1 VCWLTAPWR
10 KPWKANFVARKNR
23 EVDSWYV
30 PAQAVTCPLCGRPIP
45 PDQRDEHHLVPK
57 LKGGRV
63 TETLHRI
70 CHRQIHALFT
80 EAELAQHYNTAESLL
95 AHPEIQKFVA
105 WVKKKP
111 DGFLEVTK
119 MSNRK
124 R

>member
-1 VCWLTAPWR
+1 M
-10 KPWKANFVARKNR
+10 ARKNQVV
-23 EVDSWYV
+23 ESWYV
-30 PAQAVTCPLCGRPIP
+30 APQEVICPLCTRPIP
-45 PDQRDEHHLVPK
+45 ADQRDEHHLVPR

-70 CHRQIHALFT
+70 CHRQVHALFT
-80 EAELAQHYNTAESLL
+80 EAELAQHYSTAEALL
-95 AHPEIQKFVA
+95 AHPEVQKFVA

-111 DGFLEVTK
+111 DGFSESTK